1 MSSIAPA
8 PHMNLASPAHA
19 DSHAASAAT
28 ACDGVVCFGGID
40 WWYHNRG
47 HAQTRIAMRFAQR
60 ARTVWVNSIAMR
72 MPVPGK
78 TDLAWTRYLRKAR
91 SLLKGLQYDADAD
104 MWVYSPWFIPRYTP
118 AMLEFNGWLMSMQVR
133 AVTDYLNIRRPST
146 WVSIPTAVPAVER
159 LNWHSIVFDRC
170 DDFTT
175 LPGADAQLIGAL
187 EQRML
192 DVCDH
197 AAYVNDELFQR
208 EKNRVKHAEFIGHGV
223 DFDHFVACRPTQG
236 PRTDVPP
243 AMRDL
248 PRPIVGFYG
257 GMDDYRMDRDLMI
270 KIARHVHAKGG
281 TMILIGP
288 DQMDLSKVRAEPN
301 VVHIDQ
307 LPPDDLARHAAHY
320 DVGIIPF
327 YQNEFN
333 VRCNPTKLKEYLALG
348 YPIVAMKL
356 PAFDPYDDLIIAVDS
371 HEEFLAGIDTALTE
385 TGDEMTERRRAAV
398 SGSSWDV
405 VAHKVAKMLGTPN

>member
-1 MSSIAPA
+1 
-8 PHMNLASPAHA
+8 
-19 DSHAASAAT
+19 
-28 ACDGVVCFGGID
+28 
-40 WWYHNRG
+40 
-47 HAQTRIAMRFAQR
+47 
-60 ARTVWVNSIAMR
+60 
-72 MPVPGK
+72 
-78 TDLAWTRYLRKAR
+78 
-91 SLLKGLQYDADAD
+91 
-104 MWVYSPWFIPRYTP
+104 
-118 AMLEFNGWLMSMQVR
+118 
-133 AVTDYLNIRRPST
+133 
-146 WVSIPTAVPAVER
+146 
-159 LNWHSIVFDRC
+159 
-170 DDFTT
+170 
-175 LPGADAQLIGAL
+175 
-187 EQRML
+187 
-192 DVCDH
+192 
-197 AAYVNDELFQR
+197 
-208 EKNRVKHAEFIGHGV
+208 
-223 DFDHFVACRPTQG
+223 
-236 PRTDVPP
+236 
-243 AMRDL
+243 MRDL

-288 DQMDLSKVRAEPN
+288 DQMDLSKVKAEPN

-385 TGDEMTERRRAAV
+385 TGTEMTERRRAAV

-405 VAHKVAKMLGTPN
+405 VAHKVAQMLGTPN